1 MTTIK
6 VKTALRKKKRD
17 LKNALGDD
25 ILRYIAELVTNADD
39 SYRRRKTKG
48 IDSEHDNIIYIELQ
62 KERRSR
68 DSEGENYTITV
79 TDNAEGMTLENLE
92 KIFGMYADDNAS
104 GIEHRTRGIFGQGA
118 SDVLQGA
125 STEKRTACIESIK
138 DGRISKL
145 KYNMDDELNP
155 EIDTEELNLSST
167 RLNDYRNS
175 LKIIENG
182 TKISFGIPST
192 VKFNK
197 KIKNNLAESISK
209 YPSFRYLLNQ
219 NDRKVVYIDNEAN
232 ETILSSAEFQ
242 FKEDSLIAE
251 ENFSMNFEGKR
262 IRCKLKLYLNENK
275 KTDGTN
281 IIVIDENNCVFDNTM
296 FDFQNN
302 AAAQN
307 VSGELLIFG
316 LYNLCYEYL
325 NFKETAIISDNRTGF
340 DTKNTFY
347 LCLNK
352 TISPII
358 DAVLK
363 EICKNIQTTDITN
376 NKKFN
381 DALKELNKYLQTEL
395 KDTIHGGDLKGFTPP
410 VEGIKF
416 ARSVVTITKG
426 KQYDLKLFIND
437 EIISSEDTIQIICEE
452 NDFIEVSPSAITY
465 SREESDNGLVTKS
478 ILIKALENTSEL
490 VIITAIID
498 SRIATVA
505 VEVVDVEI
513 HYPEN
518 GLEFYPKELVLTYD
532 KPHIAK
538 LYIDSDIVPLESE
551 IKISC
556 EGLHIDKEILI
567 FKSSSLLNDT
577 IGMIN
582 VVLSGGEANEI
593 FSAKALYKELST
605 TVKITLI
612 ESSKNDNLG
621 GGLISGLELEPNTL
635 PHQAYYHPH
644 TQKIIINSQNPINV
658 KIMGEMKELNPQN
671 PKFNK
676 EQIRYLCDIISTQAA
691 ILLVKRK
698 EIKNNDINFED
709 HEEAV
714 EHIQNSIQKYKNE
727 IYQRMHSVLIASAE
741 FNNETK

>member
-1 MTTIK
+1 MAIIK

-39 SYRRRKTKG
+39 SYRRKEAKG
-48 IDSEHDNIIYIELQ
+48 IVSKNDNVIYIELQ
-62 KERRSR
+62 RERRSR
-68 DSEGENYTITV
+68 DSEDENYTITV
-79 TDNAEGMTLENLE
+79 TDNAEGMTIENLE
-92 KIFGMYADDNAS
+92 KIFGIYAEDNAG
-104 GIEHRTRGIFGQGA
+104 GIECRTRGIFGQGA

-138 DGRISKL
+138 DGQISKL
-145 KYNMDDELNP
+145 KYNMDDDLNP
-155 EIDTEELNLSST
+155 EINTEKLSLSTT
-167 RLNDYRNS
+167 RLNDYRRS

-182 TKISFGIPST
+182 TRISFGIPST

-219 NDRKVVYIDNEAN
+219 SDRKVVYIDDEAN
-232 ETILSSAEFQ
+232 ETILSSSKFQ
-242 FKEDSLIAE
+242 FKEEALIAN
-251 ENFSMNFEGKR
+251 ENFNITFDGKR
-262 IRCKLKLYLNENK
+262 IPCKLKLYLNENK
-275 KTDGTN
+275 KVDGTN
-281 IIVIDENNCVFDNTM
+281 IIIIDENNCVFDNTM

-307 VSGELLIFG
+307 VSGELLITG
-316 LYNLCYEYL
+316 LYDLCYEYL
-325 NFKETAIISDNRTGF
+325 NFKDIAIISDNRTGF

-347 LCLNK
+347 LCLNR

-358 DAVLK
+358 DGVLK
-363 EICKNIQTTDITN
+363 DISKNVQTTDITN
-376 NKKFN
+376 NKKFS

-395 KDTIHGGDLKGFTPP
+395 NDTIHGGDLRGSTPP

-416 ARSVVTITKG
+416 ARSSATITKG

-437 EIISSEDTIQIICEE
+437 AIVSTEDTIQIICQE
-452 NDFIEVSPSAITY
+452 NDCIDVSPSTITY
-465 SREESDNGLVTKS
+465 LNEETNNGLVTKS
-478 ILIKALENTSEL
+478 ILIKALENTSEPI
-490 VIITAIID
+490 IITACVD

-505 VEVVDVEI
+505 VEVSDVEI

-538 LYIDSDIVPLESE
+538 LYVDSDIVPLESKIE
-551 IKISC
+551 ISC
-556 EGLHIDKEILI
+556 DGLQLDNEII
-567 FKSSSLLNDT
+567 TFNSSHLLNDT
-577 IGMIN
+577 IGIIN
-582 VVLSGGEANEI
+582 VIFSGGKVNEH
-593 FSAKALYKELST
+593 FFAKASYEELNT
-605 TVKITLI
+605 AVKVTLI
-612 ESSKNDNLG
+612 ESSKNDNPG

-644 TQKIIINSQNPINV
+644 TQKIIINSLNPINV
-658 KIMGEMKELNPQN
+658 KIMGDMRELNPQN

-676 EQIRYLCDIISTQAA
+676 EQIKYLCDIISTQAA

-698 EIKNNDINFED
+698 EIKNNDINFEEP
-709 HEEAV
+709 EEAV

-727 IYQRMHSVLIASAE
+727 VYQRMHSVLIASAE
-741 FNNETK
+741 ANNEA